1 MKIHFSNYSYLYSF
15 YADYEAYD
23 SAIVLDTLSVN
34 FKAYFQVYCLR
45 VQDYCCFLFI
55 FFLYIFE
62 YGRVIYIWYY
72 IYWYIYNIAVYISFC
87 VLLNCCHISPKLPY
101 QGSETLAHV
110 HKGKSMIEKRGNSKR
125 RRSEFLINLLQL
137 ARLFGYTYFAI

>member
-1 MKIHFSNYSYLYSF
+1 MNILFSNYSYLYSF

-55 FFLYIFE
+55 SFLYIFE
-62 YGRVIYIWYY
+62 YGRVIYIYDITY
-72 IYWYIYNIAVYISFC
+72 IGTYTILQCILAFASFSIAAIFRQ
-87 VLLNCCHISPKLPY
+87 NCLIKGQKPLPMFII
-101 QGSETLAHV
+101 
-110 HKGKSMIEKRGNSKR
+110 GKSMIGKKGK
-125 RRSEFLINLLQL
+125 FQ
-137 ARLFGYTYFAI
+137 T

>member
-1 MKIHFSNYSYLYSF
+1 MIKWWNLIRIMNIHFSNYSYLYSF

-23 SAIVLDTLSVN
+23 SAIGLDTLSVN

-62 YGRVIYIWYY
+62 YGGVIYIWYY

-110 HKGKSMIEKRGNSKR
+110 YQREKHDRKKGEIPNVEEANS
-125 RRSEFLINLLQL
+125 
-137 ARLFGYTYFAI
+137 